1 MTSSFAS
8 AKNNFRQRDDIH
20 VLAALTAVFAW
31 GIGPIFN
38 KTMTV
43 DASAIVFYRILVG
56 APLMFAMAL
65 LTGGGVSI
73 ELMKRTAL
81 PGVLFAFSM
90 ITGFA
95 SVVMTSIA
103 NATLITTLQPVLVL
117 LIAPKMFGE
126 KLRLRQ
132 LLYSACALVGVL
144 LVVLAAASTSGAHL
158 SGDLLAVAN
167 VCIWTGYFVLS
178 KKRRLAGVHSWSY
191 LAAVFLWS
199 AAVVLPYG
207 MIFSN
212 DLGNMS
218 NADWGRILAM
228 AIGPGIVGHGLM
240 TWAQSHVD
248 VTLASLLGLL
258 SPVISTGLAWMILD
272 QNLTTWQTV
281 GAIGVLISLAFLV
294 REQRTPT
301 WGFTRARGLRPRCS
315 QRPSR

>member
-1 MTSSFAS
+1 MS
-8 AKNNFRQRDDIH
+8 
-20 VLAALTAVFAW
+20 
-31 GIGPIFN
+31 
-38 KTMTV
+38 V

-56 APLMFAMAL
+56 APLMFAMAMM
-65 LTGGGVSI
+65 TGGHVSLA
-73 ELMKRTAL
+73 LMKRTAL
-81 PGVLFAFSM
+81 PGILFALSM

-95 SVVMTSIA
+95 SVMMTSIA

-126 KLRLRQ
+126 KLRPRQ

-158 SGDLLAVAN
+158 SGDLLSVAN

-191 LAAVFLWS
+191 LAAVFMWS
-199 AAVVLPYG
+199 AIVVLPYG
-207 MIFSN
+207 MIFSS
-212 DLGNMS
+212 DLGNMTDG
-218 NADWGRILAM
+218 DWGRIVAM

-258 SPVISTGLAWMILD
+258 SPVISTGLAWIILD
-272 QNLTTWQTV
+272 QNLTMWQSV
-281 GAIGVLISLAFLV
+281 GAAVVLVSLAYLV
-294 REQRTPT
+294 QEQRTPAEASL
-301 WGFTRARGLRPRCS
+301 GHEV
-315 QRPSR
+315 

>member
-1 MTSSFAS
+1 VTSSFAS
-8 AKNNFRQRDDIH
+8 AKQNFRQRDDIH
-20 VLAALTAVFAW
+20 VIAALTAVFAW

-38 KTMTV
+38 KTMSV
-43 DASAIVFYRILVG
+43 DASAIVFYRILIG

-81 PGVLFAFSM
+81 PGILFAFSM

-95 SVVMTSIA
+95 SVMMTSIA

-126 KLRLRQ
+126 RLRPRQ
-132 LLYSACALVGVL
+132 LLYSACAFVGVL

-158 SGDLLAVAN
+158 SGDLLSVAN

-199 AAVVLPYG
+199 AVVVLPYG
-207 MIFSN
+207 MIFSS

-258 SPVISTGLAWMILD
+258 SPVISTGLAWIILD
-272 QNLTTWQTV
+272 QNLTMWQTV
-281 GAIGVLISLAFLV
+281 GAIGVLISLAYLV
-294 REQRTPT
+294 REQRTPA
-301 WGFTRARGLRPRCS
+301 GASLGHEA
-315 QRPSR
+315 

>member
-43 DASAIVFYRILVG
+43 DASAIVFYRSVVG

>member
-1 MTSSFAS
+1 VTSSFAS

>member
-8 AKNNFRQRDDIH
+8 AKQNFRQRDDIH
-20 VLAALTAVFAW
+20 VIAALTAVFAW

-38 KTMTV
+38 KTMSV
-43 DASAIVFYRILVG
+43 DASAIVFYRLLVG

-301 WGFTRARGLRPRCS
+301 GASLGHEA
-315 QRPSR
+315 

>member
-1 MTSSFAS
+1 VTSSFAS

-43 DASAIVFYRILVG
+43 DASAIVFYRSVVG

>member
-8 AKNNFRQRDDIH
+8 AKQNFRQRDDIH
-20 VLAALTAVFAW
+20 VIAALTAVFAW

-38 KTMTV
+38 KTMSV

-56 APLMFAMAL
+56 APLMFAMAMM
-65 LTGGGVSI
+65 TGGHVSI
-73 ELMKRTAL
+73 SLMKRTAL
-81 PGVLFAFSM
+81 PGILFALSM

-95 SVVMTSIA
+95 SVMMTSIA

-126 KLRLRQ
+126 KLRPRQ

-158 SGDLLAVAN
+158 SGDLLSVAN

-191 LAAVFLWS
+191 LAAVFMWS
-199 AAVVLPYG
+199 AIVVLPYG
-207 MIFSN
+207 MIFSS
-212 DLGNMS
+212 DLGNMTDG
-218 NADWGRILAM
+218 DWGRIVAM

-258 SPVISTGLAWMILD
+258 SPVISTGLAWIILD
-272 QNLTTWQTV
+272 QNLTLWQSV
-281 GAIGVLISLAFLV
+281 GAAVVLISLAYLV
-294 REQRTPT
+294 QEQRTP
-301 WGFTRARGLRPRCS
+301 GEASLGHEV
-315 QRPSR
+315 